1 MRLDA
6 LASILEEEFAL
17 AFEVKDEK
25 ALRRSLTL
33 LTGGMVAKSEY
44 EKEQNSLSS
53 DIKLLVIEMKE
64 GFRRMDERFEAVDKR
79 FEAVDKRFEAVDKH
93 FEAVDKRFEAEDKRF
108 ESIDS
113 RFNRLTGLISL
124 GFLVITVLITVFQ
137 FLG

>member
-1 MRLDA
+1 MDA

-79 FEAVDKRFEAVDKH
+79 FEAVDKHFDNSQSLSIQFPQIFWRFH
-93 FEAVDKRFEAEDKRF
+93 QP
-108 ESIDS
+108 
-113 RFNRLTGLISL
+113 
-124 GFLVITVLITVFQ
+124 LVNNPGIFMKLFYPKN
-137 FLG
+137 

>member
-1 MRLDA
+1 MDA

-64 GFRRMDERFEAVDKR
+64 GFRRMDERFEA
-79 FEAVDKRFEAVDKH
+79 
-93 FEAVDKRFEAEDKRF
+93 EDKRF

-137 FLG
+137 FSG